1 MVPGGFRHFRTT
13 LGPMFILGVICLV
26 VGFVLAIHWL
36 WIIGIVLAVLGA
48 VLWLLGSERVGRRY
62 Y

>member
-1 MVPGGFRHFRTT
+1 
-13 LGPMFILGVICLV
+13 MFILGVICLV